1 MNRLYLFFLL
11 ASTFLLWSCTS
22 RPSTTVEQ
30 PVAQLSSDNSGSST
44 SPPAAKSH
52 PASAAEV
59 ETTLKRVFG
68 GAVAGDRRERWFVT
82 GDFNGDGSS
91 DLAMLVRPVRARLKA
106 INDPLANWT
115 VQDAAHAFFP
125 PPNQRVVLLP
135 PKPSRPS
142 IRVGEM
148 LVAVVHG
155 YGEDG
160 WRDPQARQAYLLRNA
175 GASAMRAIPAPDHVL
190 GAPVSIRRSQII
202 YEESGQPGFLFWTGS
217 QYAWRALLNGNAIFI
232 KAAARD
238 PETPARSRREVL
250 IGRN

>member
-11 ASTFLLWSCTS
+11 ASTFLFWSCTS

-30 PVAQLSSDNSGSST
+30 PVAQRSADHSGSST
-44 SPPAAKSH
+44 SSPAVKSH

-68 GAVAGDRRERWFVT
+68 GAVASERGETWFVT

-91 DLAMLVRPVRARLKA
+91 DLAALVRPVRARLKA

-125 PPNQRVVLLP
+125 PPNQRVVLLA
-135 PKPSRPS
+135 PKLSRPS
-142 IRVGEM
+142 VRIGEV

-175 GASAMRAIPAPDHVL
+175 GASAMRAIPAPAHVL
-190 GAPVSIRRSQII
+190 GAPASMSRSQII

-217 QYAWRALLNGNAIFI
+217 QYAWRALPNGTQF
-232 KAAARD
+232 
-238 PETPARSRREVL
+238 
-250 IGRN
+250 